1 MNNVR
6 ALLKEDLDRIEHNLK
21 NLFPN
26 ENEVFEELNNFIN
39 GASKKIRSTVS
50 LLYLKANNIEISED
64 IITLLSSGELIHN
77 ASLLHDDVID
87 NSDTRRSEKALHK
100 KYNEKIA
107 ILSGDFLLSLVVEN
121 LLKIKNDNILQDFIS
136 AAQKMSKAEIEQY
149 LNRGSDIDKETYINI
164 ISGKTASLF
173 EVILKSSAI
182 LANIDEK
189 KALKFG
195 NLFGK
200 LFQINNDLKFDSQE
214 NDKANNLKTIVN
226 ILGIEKTKILKD
238 NYKEELRGILSNF
251 PENEYRSVLENL
263 VNKL

>member
-1 MNNVR
+1 MDNIR
-6 ALLKEDLDRIEHNLK
+6 ALLKEDLDKIEYNLK
-21 NLFPN
+21 NFFIS
-26 ENEVFEELNNFIN
+26 ENEIFKDLNNFLN
-39 GASKKIRSTVS
+39 GSSKKIRTIIS
-50 LLYLKANNIEISED
+50 LLYLRANNVEIGEN
-64 IITLLSSGELIHN
+64 IIDLLSSGELIHN

-87 NSDTRRSEKALHK
+87 NSETRRNKLALHK

-107 ILSGDFLLSLVVEN
+107 ILSGDFLLSLAVKN
-121 LLKIKNDNILQDFIS
+121 LLKIKNDSILRDFIS
-136 AAQKMSKAEIEQY
+136 VSQKMSKAEIEQY
-149 LNRGSDIDKETYINI
+149 LNRGNDIDKEAYINI

-195 NLFGK
+195 GLFGK
-200 LFQINNDLKFDSQE
+200 LFQINNDLKYDSQE

-226 ILGIEKTKILKD
+226 ILGIEKTNTLKD
-238 NYKEELRGILSNF
+238 NYKEELREILSSF
-251 PENEYRSVLENL
+251 PENKYRSELENL